1 MDQFEKFYPLAIRYL
16 TIRPRSEHE
25 LRMYFAKKKVSSEI
39 AEKIIDK
46 LKQQKFLDDK
56 AFTTWWIDQRIRVKQ
71 ASMRIIQLELKQKG
85 IKKEMI
91 EEVLKEKDTK
101 KVERESIEKLLE
113 KKMRRYATLP
123 KKEAYKKL
131 GQFLQRRGFGY
142 AEIKSQ
148 LTKFLQKEY
157 NKK

>member
-1 MDQFEKFYPLAIRYL
+1 MDQFRKFYPLAIRYL

-25 LRMYFAKKKVSSEI
+25 LRMYFTKKKVSPDV

-71 ASMRIIQLELKQKG
+71 SSMRVIQMELKQKG
-85 IKKEMI
+85 IGKEMI
-91 EEVLKEKDTK
+91 EEILEDRDTK
-101 KVERESIEKLLE
+101 EVERENIEKLLE
-113 KKMRRYATLP
+113 KKMRRYALLP
-123 KKEAYKKL
+123 KEEAYKKL
-131 GQFLQRRGFGY
+131 GQFLQRRGFNYG
-142 AEIKSQ
+142 EIKAQ